1 MVCADLQG
9 FDLAS
14 LADFVDGWYF
24 VGDLRLG
31 IASGCCDCVFVDSVV
46 VLRVNS
52 VGVMLLYYFVLFDC
66 FGSVSFDWWVLGG
79 VVVVLLCCVW
89 VTVGLLL

>member
-1 MVCADLQG
+1 M
-9 FDLAS
+9 
-14 LADFVDGWYF
+14 
-24 VGDLRLG
+24 RLG

-66 FGSVSFDWWVLGG
+66 FGGVSFDWRMVGG